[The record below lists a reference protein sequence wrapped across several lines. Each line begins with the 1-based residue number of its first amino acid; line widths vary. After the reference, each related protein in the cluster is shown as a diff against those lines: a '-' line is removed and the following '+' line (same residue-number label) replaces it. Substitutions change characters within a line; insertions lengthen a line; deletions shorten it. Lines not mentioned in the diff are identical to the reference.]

1 MRPIRLSSWATLD
14 TTDRTRY
21 FSEDVNQPVPTI
33 CPASPCPD
41 TLPAGTVYYPA
52 NAPNANP
59 HLGASTT
66 WISDGISNYNALTV
80 DLNRHFQHGFQV
92 RGVYTWSKSL
102 DDGTAWNSSVGAN
115 APGFVMYP
123 TDPKLDYG
131 RANTDIRNVAVINS
145 TYELPFGEGKR
156 FLGNL
161 RGWQQKVIGG
171 WTASEIATLQSGFPF
186 TPQLGFNPTN
196 NGDSRNPIRPSVN
209 PEFRGNIVQ
218 GGPTQYFNPNAFVV
232 PFAGTYGNLGRNTL
246 TGPGISELDL
256 SLRKNTAL
264 TQKLNLQ
271 FRAEFFNILNRTNSE
286 LQILWSTPPIPPPH
300 RQRQG

>member
-1 MRPIRLSSWATLD
+1 
-14 TTDRTRY
+14 
-21 FSEDVNQPVPTI
+21 
-33 CPASPCPD
+33 
-41 TLPAGTVYYPA
+41 
-52 NAPNANP
+52 
-59 HLGASTT
+59 
-66 WISDGISNYNALTV
+66 V

-145 TYELPFGEGKR
+145 TYELPFGQGKR
-156 FLGNL
+156 FLANAT
-161 RGWQQKVIGG
+161 GWQQKAIGG

-209 PEFRGNIVQ
+209 PDFRGNVIQ
-218 GGPTQYFNPNAFVV
+218 GGPKQYFNPYAFVV
-232 PFAGTYGNLGRNTL
+232 PFAGTYGNLERNTL
-246 TGPGISELDL
+246 TGPGVAELDL

-271 FRAEFFNILNRTNSE
+271 FRAEFFNILNRTNFGTPNTVVYSSNSTTPSPTAG
-286 LQILWSTPPIPPPH
+286 LITTTSTTSRQIQFGAKLLF
-300 RQRQG
+300 

>member
-1 MRPIRLSSWATLD
+1 VNEPI
-14 TTDRTRY
+14 
-21 FSEDVNQPVPTI
+21 PTI
-33 CPASPCPD
+33 CPASPCPS
-41 TLPAGTVYYPA
+41 TLPPGTVYYPA

-59 HLGASTT
+59 QLGASTT
-66 WISDGISNYNALTV
+66 WVSDGISNYNALTV

-123 TDPKLDYG
+123 NDPKLDYG

-156 FLGNL
+156 FLANA

-196 NGDSRNPIRPSVN
+196 NGDSRDPIRPSVN
-209 PEFRGNIVQ
+209 PEFRGNVIQ
-218 GGPTQYFNPNAFVV
+218 GGPTQYFNPNAFVL
-232 PFAGTYGNLGRNTL
+232 PFPGTYGNLSRNTL

-271 FRAEFFNILNRTNSE
+271 FRAEFFNILNRTNFGTPNTVVYSSNSTTPSPTAG
-286 LQILWSTPPIPPPH
+286 LITTTSTTSRQIQFGAKLLF
-300 RQRQG
+300 